1 MIKASVGLQDLRRK
15 VYLKAKSDKTWRFCM
30 PENAVA
36 SAGTDG
42 IGLGYMKLWD
52 CIMITEFVTAGPES
66 AASSIGLI
74 ILEVKLTEK
83 A

>member
-1 MIKASVGLQDLRRK
+1 
-15 VYLKAKSDKTWRFCM
+15 
-30 PENAVA
+30 VA

-52 CIMITEFVTAGPES
+52 CIMITEFVTTGPES

-74 ILEVKLTEK
+74 TLEVKITEK

>member
-1 MIKASVGLQDLRRK
+1 
-15 VYLKAKSDKTWRFCM
+15 M
-30 PENAVA
+30 PENAVV

-52 CIMITEFVTAGPES
+52 CIMITEFVTAGPET
-66 AASSIGLI
+66 AASLIGPI
-74 ILEVKLTEK
+74 TLEVKITEK

>member
-1 MIKASVGLQDLRRK
+1 M
-15 VYLKAKSDKTWRFCM
+15 
-30 PENAVA
+30 A

-52 CIMITEFVTAGPES
+52 YIMITEFVTTEPES
-66 AASSIGLI
+66 AASSIGPI
-74 ILEVKLTEK
+74 TPEVKITEK